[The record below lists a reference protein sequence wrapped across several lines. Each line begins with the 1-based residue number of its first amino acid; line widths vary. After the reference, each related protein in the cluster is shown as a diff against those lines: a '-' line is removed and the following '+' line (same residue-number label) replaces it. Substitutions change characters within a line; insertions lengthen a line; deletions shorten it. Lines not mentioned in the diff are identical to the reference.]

1 MVAPRKVRAY
11 SVENYF
17 FTFRHSFAFR
27 GVGGETEIKLAMLAN
42 FIEVLNDQIQ
52 IQQVKEDQRQKF
64 EQYWLDNQHGELEA
78 RNEILASFCPQVY
91 GLYIVKLAITVVL
104 CGGIERQDQSG
115 TRVRGEPHMVR
126 RHSLSKKGIF
136 VQFIYDLLNS

>member
-27 GVGGETEIKLAMLAN
+27 GVGGETDIKLAMLAN

-52 IQQVKEDQRQKF
+52 IQQVKEDERQKF

-78 RNEILASFCPQVY
+78 RN
-91 GLYIVKLAITVVL
+91 
-104 CGGIERQDQSG
+104 
-115 TRVRGEPHMVR
+115 
-126 RHSLSKKGIF
+126 
-136 VQFIYDLLNS
+136 